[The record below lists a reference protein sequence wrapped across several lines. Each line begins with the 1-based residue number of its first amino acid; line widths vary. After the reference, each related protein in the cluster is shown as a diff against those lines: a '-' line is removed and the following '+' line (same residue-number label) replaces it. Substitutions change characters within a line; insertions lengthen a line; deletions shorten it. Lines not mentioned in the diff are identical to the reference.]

1 MTMPRGT
8 LLAEDARTATTSAG
22 PCAICGSLILHG
34 HYIAPGCSAGASR
47 TPCASA
53 ATWRQAAR

>member
-22 PCAICGSLILHG
+22 PCAICGSPILHG
-34 HYIAPGCSAGASR
+34 HYIARLLSGCLAHTLCIGR
-47 TPCASA
+47 